1 MNCICFYQVNKSQN
15 NSALTCLVPLLVF
28 LLRRQSGVTMGI
40 LTLFILLTID
50 NTNVFAADLSLYQKQ
65 SVQVTFVCTSRQTPN
80 NMRKLLLLLGLWY
93 TYTYDIK
100 RLDINRETRR
110 RERQL
115 SLQRLSILKAEARK
129 LKSSRR
135 ERPFMTIENSLIDET
150 H

>member
-129 LKSSRR
+129 LKSSVYDHR
-135 ERPFMTIENSLIDET
+135 EFFNR
-150 H
+150 

>member
-1 MNCICFYQVNKSQN
+1 MNCILCFYKVNKSQN

-28 LLRRQSGVTMGI
+28 ILRRPYGLTVGI

-110 RERQL
+110 ERQL

-135 ERPFMTIENSLIDET
+135 ERSLMTIEKSLIDET